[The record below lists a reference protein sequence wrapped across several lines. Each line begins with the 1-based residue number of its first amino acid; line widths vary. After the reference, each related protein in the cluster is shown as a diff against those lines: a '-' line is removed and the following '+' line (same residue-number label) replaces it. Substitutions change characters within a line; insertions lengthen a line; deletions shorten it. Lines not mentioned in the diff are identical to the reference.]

1 MAMPEHYLVVDL
13 EATTSRDG
21 SVPRDERETIEIG
34 AVLVRVESLEPE
46 AEFATLVRPVRHP
59 TLTPF
64 CTQLTTITQA
74 MVAEAPLF
82 PAAMAAFAQQMPL
95 AESGVVFCSW
105 GEFDRRQLERDS
117 AYHGIP
123 YLLPVHLNLKR
134 RFSESVGSSRRA
146 RRRGFGVAEA
156 LAACHLEFEGTAH
169 RGLDDARNIAR
180 LLPWIVRGTPK
191 ADAHRYSPTSSSTTT
206 DQG

>member
-1 MAMPEHYLVVDL
+1 MVVDL

-21 SVPRDERETIEIG
+21 SVPKDEMETIEIG
-34 AVLVRVESLEPE
+34 AVLVRAESLEPE

-59 TLTPF
+59 VLTAF

-82 PAAMAAFAQQMPL
+82 PAAMAAFARQMPL
-95 AESGVVFCSW
+95 SEPGVVFCSW
-105 GEFDRRQLERDS
+105 GEFDRRQLERDC
-117 AYHGIP
+117 AYHGVP
-123 YLLPVHLNLKR
+123 YPLPVHLNLKR
-134 RFSESVGSSRRA
+134 RFSESLGSSRRV

-156 LAACHLEFEGTAH
+156 LAVCHLEFEGTAH

-180 LLPWIVRGTPK
+180 LLPRIARAAPESAGQC
-191 ADAHRYSPTSSSTTT
+191 YSPTSSSTTT

>member
-1 MAMPEHYLVVDL
+1 MPEHYLVVDL

-21 SVPRDERETIEIG
+21 SVPKDERETIEIG
-34 AVLVRVESLEPE
+34 AVLVRAPSLEPA

-82 PAAMAAFAQQMPL
+82 PAAMAAFAQWMPL
-95 AESGVVFCSW
+95 GEPGVVFCSW
-105 GEFDRRQLERDS
+105 GEFDRRQLEQDS

-134 RFSESVGSSRRA
+134 RFSEALGSSRRA

-156 LAACHLEFEGTAH
+156 LRACQLEFEGTPH

-180 LLPWIVRGTPK
+180 LLPWIVRG
-191 ADAHRYSPTSSSTTT
+191 AGDVHRYSPTSSSTTT

>member
-1 MAMPEHYLVVDL
+1 MAESPEYYLVVDL

-21 SVPRDERETIEIG
+21 SVPKDEMETIEIG
-34 AVLVRVESLEPE
+34 AVLVRVESLELE

-59 TLTPF
+59 TLTAF
-64 CTQLTTITQA
+64 CTELTTITQA

-82 PAAMAAFAQQMPL
+82 PAAMAAFTRRMPL
-95 AESGVVFCSW
+95 SRPEVVFCSW
-105 GEFDRRQLERDS
+105 GEFDRLQLERDC

-123 YLLPVHLNLKR
+123 YPLPVHFNLKR
-134 RFSESVGSSRRA
+134 RFSESLGSLRQFGPHRSGRHR
-146 RRRGFGVAEA
+146 FGVAQA

-180 LLPWIVRGTPK
+180 LLPWIVGGRAEP
-191 ADAHRYSPTSSSTTT
+191 R
-206 DQG
+206 

>member
-1 MAMPEHYLVVDL
+1 MTLPELYLIVDL

-21 SVPRDERETIEIG
+21 SVPKDEMETIEIG
-34 AVLVRVESLEPE
+34 AVLVRVETLEVQ

-59 TLTPF
+59 TLTAF
-64 CTQLTTITQA
+64 CTELTTITQA

-82 PAAMAAFAQQMPL
+82 PAAMAAFAQEMPL
-95 AESGVVFCSW
+95 SGPGVVFGSW
-105 GEFDRRQLERDS
+105 GEFDRRQLEQDS

-134 RFSESVGSSRRA
+134 RFSELLGSSRRA

-156 LAACHLEFEGTAH
+156 LAICHLEFEGTAH

-180 LLPWIVRGTPK
+180 LLPWIVQAAPTVAGLG
-191 ADAHRYSPTSSSTTT
+191 YSPTSSSTTT